1 MNKPKKKALAKHR
14 KNAKKTK
21 AKKKASLANKKQ

>member
-14 KNAKKTK
+14 KNAKKVK
-21 AKKKASLANKKQ
+21 AKISASLKNKKS